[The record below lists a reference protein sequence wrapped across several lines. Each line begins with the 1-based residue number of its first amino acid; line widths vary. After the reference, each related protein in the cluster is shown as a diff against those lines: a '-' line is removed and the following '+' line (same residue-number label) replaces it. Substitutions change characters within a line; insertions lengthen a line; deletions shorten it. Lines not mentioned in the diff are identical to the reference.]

1 MAGIRGLDSWLDAL
15 PSPVRETVEG
25 ELRPLAVADGN
36 AVYSIGDSGREC
48 YFIDRG
54 RVRILD
60 YSTGGKEL
68 QLMNLRAGAS
78 FGETSL
84 IDGLPRSDNAY
95 AVGQTDLLILER
107 GAFERL
113 SARHREIAEGL
124 NLHLSYRLRLASA
137 AVRDASILTLR
148 DRLPRLLTRL
158 AYSHGR
164 REASGAILVQDV
176 SHSDLANMLGVT
188 RQTVS
193 RELKQLERTGLIA
206 IRYRQIVVFDP
217 ATLASRFESLIG
229 EDSLLATKP

>member
-1 MAGIRGLDSWLDAL
+1 MARIHGLDSWLDAI
-15 PSPVRETVEG
+15 PAAARAAVELQ
-25 ELRPLAVADGN
+25 LRPLRVAEGE
-36 AVYSIGDSGREC
+36 AVYSIGDSEREC
-48 YFIDRG
+48 YFIRRG

-60 YSTGGKEL
+60 YSSAGKEI
-68 QLMNLRAGAS
+68 QLMNLRTGAS

-95 AVGQTDLLILER
+95 AVGETELLVLER

-164 REASGAILVQDV
+164 RGASAAVLVDDV
-176 SHSDLANMLGVT
+176 SHSDLASMLGVT

-193 RELKQLERTGLIA
+193 RELKKLEQSGLIE
-206 IRYRQIVVFDP
+206 IRYRQIVIFDP
-217 ATLASRFESLIG
+217 PTLASRFESLVG
-229 EDSLLATKP
+229 EEPLLSAKT